1 MVRKGFIIILIWIVL
16 MMLGGFINNYKYIY
30 VCGVKIDIK

>member
-30 VCGVKIDIK
+30 VYGVKIDIK